1 MYFISVFKCYFL
13 IPHHWS
19 LPAVLTVPD
28 FPSYFTLVL
37 GSQGSCGEIGLP
49 HWVWCRKQDFQVVAP
64 RSLTWQDRL
73 SPPWE
78 IPPLT
83 LPSGPQAGCCPLQV
97 LHPAVSQPA
106 ACRGWRW
113 KWMKFPDAPPVFGLL
128 TLQLHSECGRLSPR
142 FTVDCVG
149 LTSGRP
155 AVTCS
160 HLDTLESLLFHFTTC
175 NNLSLV
181 LRITPF
187 ISWLF
192 FQSISYCGV
201 PVLSD
206 FHLWTRM
213 LVNPSFPHFL
223 TLRYFTWLFTFPATL
238 YFHSVTFWG

>member
-106 ACRGWRW
+106 GGGGGSGWSFQMLHPCLDCW
-113 KWMKFPDAPPVFGLL
+113 HCSS
-128 TLQLHSECGRLSPR
+128 TLNVGAWVHDLRLIVLVWLQDVLLSP
-142 FTVDCVG
+142 V
-149 LTSGRP
+149 LIW
-155 AVTCS
+155 
-160 HLDTLESLLFHFTTC
+160 TL
-175 NNLSLV
+175 
-181 LRITPF
+181 
-187 ISWLF
+187 
-192 FQSISYCGV
+192 
-201 PVLSD
+201 
-206 FHLWTRM
+206 
-213 LVNPSFPHFL
+213 
-223 TLRYFTWLFTFPATL
+223 
-238 YFHSVTFWG
+238 